1 MVVFTLFLKKN
12 PSLKKLSRLEVIVI
26 YCLTLF
32 ELCDKVVLQDTEYY
46 KEFRT
51 CLKN

>member
-12 PSLKKLSRLEVIVI
+12 PSLKKLSRLEDIVI
-26 YCLTLF
+26 YYLTL
-32 ELCDKVVLQDTEYY
+32 LLLYDKIVLQDTEYY